1 MVSVDARE
9 EHTKNI
15 NERQAREEAGLYEP
29 NLTKERSKEIRNYIS
44 SIQKEMYLTDRMDGD
59 VMNPVAVA
67 INNQNPLP
75 QKFVEARQDFPRL
88 LPFMKSVTLFHY
100 KDRMTW
106 LDDGAPKLLVTPK
119 DAWLAMRIFGEDMI
133 LSALNLRDRDLIILH
148 MLRKNMQNGASK
160 AELQMELRDAGM
172 NVTERDV
179 NTSLKGMLNKS
190 YVKKDQ
196 STSPILWSA
205 TPFADV
211 IEVDVQLDWSEVVED
226 TKATV
231 RESLPDDKAEKYVER
246 FCEGDG
252 LFARHPIT
260 GEKMNVTEFEG
271 LESAVE
277 EKVEV
282 EGDLFDSTGY
292 GADSQ
297 DDDEEEVKGE
307 AEDEQNTQGTLGGE
321 IGA

>member
-1 MVSVDARE
+1 MVSVDASEDLTER
-9 EHTKNI
+9 I
-15 NERQAREEAGLYEP
+15 NERQARVEAGLYEE
-29 NLTKERSKEIRNYIS
+29 NLTDDRRSEIRNYIS
-44 SIQKEMYLTDRMDGD
+44 NIPKKMYLTDRMDGSIK
-59 VMNPVAVA
+59 NPVAVA

-88 LPFMKSVTLFHY
+88 LRFMKSVALFHHN
-100 KDRMTW
+100 DRMTV
-106 LDDGAPKLLVTPK
+106 LNDGAPELLVTPK

-148 MLRKNMQNGASK
+148 LLRENMQNGASK
-160 AELQMELRDAGM
+160 AELQMELRDSGM

-179 NTSLKGMLNKS
+179 STSLKGMLNKG

-196 STSPILWSA
+196 SSSPILWSA

-211 IEVDVQLDWSEVVED
+211 IEVDVQLDWEEVVED

-231 RESLPDDKAEKYVER
+231 HESLPDDKAEKYVER
-246 FCEGDG
+246 FCVGEG
-252 LFARHPIT
+252 LFARHPLT
-260 GEKMNVTEFEG
+260 GKKMDLTEFEG

-292 GADSQ
+292 GTDSQ
-297 DDDEEEVKGE
+297 DDDEEEVKGDG
-307 AEDEQNTQGTLGGE
+307 ADEQDTQGTLGGE